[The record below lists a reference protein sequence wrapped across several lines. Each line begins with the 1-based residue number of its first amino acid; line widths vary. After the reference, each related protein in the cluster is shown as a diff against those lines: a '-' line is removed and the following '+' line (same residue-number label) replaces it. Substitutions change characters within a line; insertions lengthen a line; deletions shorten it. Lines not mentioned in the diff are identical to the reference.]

1 MNETPISIWFPYQE
15 ENLKKQSRNEK
26 VRKQLWSL
34 SIDTLFSDFINR
46 CHIFYLR
53 CFLKSRNHMST
64 CIDFKVFFKC
74 AHFRKF
80 FSSFEF
86 RIQCSSPAKY
96 YLFFFKLIGK
106 LWQFHLSAYLSW
118 NWATS
123 NSNIEGQ
130 MASNQ
135 TLHRSLLPTWWVKN
149 R

>member
-96 YLFFFKLIGK
+96 YLFFLIDRETLTIPSISLFKLK
-106 LWQFHLSAYLSW
+106 LGNKQFQHWGTNGIES
-118 NWATS
+118 NATS
-123 NSNIEGQ
+123 IASTYLVGQ
-130 MASNQ
+130 
-135 TLHRSLLPTWWVKN
+135 K
-149 R
+149 